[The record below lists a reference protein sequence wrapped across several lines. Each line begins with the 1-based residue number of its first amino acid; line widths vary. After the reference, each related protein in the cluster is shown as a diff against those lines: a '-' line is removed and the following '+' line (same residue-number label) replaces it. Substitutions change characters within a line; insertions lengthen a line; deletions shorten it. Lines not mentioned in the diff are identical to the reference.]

1 MGKGKGMNGGVRE
14 GNGLGEM
21 VQFFLFFFIYLLI
34 FFGGGEERDKN
45 EGGEGLRSSTSP

>member
-21 VQFFLFFFIYLLI
+21 VQFFYFFYLFIKKNL
-34 FFGGGEERDKN
+34 GGGERGTKMK
-45 EGGEGLRSSTSP
+45 EGRG

>member
-21 VQFFLFFFIYLLI
+21 VQFFFFFW
-34 FFGGGEERDKN
+34 GGGVKERDKN

>member
-21 VQFFLFFFIYLLI
+21 VQFFFIFSIYLLI
-34 FFGGGEERDKN
+34 FFGGGKRDKN
-45 EGGEGLRSSTSP
+45 EGGEGLRPSTSP

>member
-21 VQFFLFFFIYLLI
+21 VQFFYFIFL
-34 FFGGGEERDKN
+34 GGGVKERDKN